1 MRKFWENTVESL
13 TRIIRKLF
21 VTGGWAPCL
30 VFSLHVL
37 ATRVFGVYE
46 IWPPADIPMHFA
58 GGLAI
63 AFFMSQAF
71 RALPR
76 EVVRSSR
83 LVVLEAILVLSLTIS
98 AAVVWEFA
106 EFSLDTIL
114 GSNVQVSL
122 ANTMQDLA
130 MGMLG
135 SLVMVAI
142 RARQTRTHQM
152 DVRHVAQEWLTG
164 QAT

>member
-1 MRKFWENTVESL
+1 M
-13 TRIIRKLF
+13 TRIISKLF
-21 VTGGWAPCL
+21 LTGGWAPCL
-30 VFSLHVL
+30 VFTAHVI
-37 ATRVFGVYE
+37 ATRVFGVYR

-76 EVVRSSR
+76 EIVRSSR
-83 LVVLEAILVLSLTIS
+83 LVVLEAILVLSLTTS

-106 EFSLDTIL
+106 EFSLDTL
-114 GSNVQVSL
+114 VGSNVQVSL
-122 ANTMQDLA
+122 PNTMQDLA

-135 SLVMVAI
+135 ALVLVAI
-142 RARQTRTHQM
+142 RARQTRTHHM
-152 DVRHVAQEWLTG
+152 DVRHIAQEWLTG
-164 QAT
+164 QAA